1 MKSIENGTGF
11 STTSKKI
18 IVYKK
23 KCYPI
28 RFYDVKGIENEK
40 TLENYDK
47 IMRYFNIN
55 NNISNESLNAIFY
68 CIEYKG
74 TGTIIEKMDY
84 RIFKELI
91 QFDVPIIFII
101 TKTPYDTR
109 KSSTSQNIEIKR
121 KVRREQIENAINQ
134 LIISSFESN
143 NRENNAQKFI
153 NTYTQIFYVN
163 LVRMEN
169 EIPVPVFGID
179 KVLSYLSE
187 LVPEQ
192 NWVDLKKAC
201 DNRNEKECKELH
213 KNNVPSKYYSE
224 FENLKKINQEV
235 AKDYLNRLNAGAF
248 FSGMI
253 PGLDIGLEYYYKYL
267 FKQKLKSLYS
277 FDYDKAIYELNI
289 KNNSI
294 EKKIQR

>member
-1 MKSIENGTGF
+1 
-11 STTSKKI
+11 
-18 IVYKK
+18 
-23 KCYPI
+23 
-28 RFYDVKGIENEK
+28 
-40 TLENYDK
+40 
-47 IMRYFNIN
+47 MRYFNIN

-235 AKDYLNRLNAGAF
+235 AKDYLKRLKAGAF